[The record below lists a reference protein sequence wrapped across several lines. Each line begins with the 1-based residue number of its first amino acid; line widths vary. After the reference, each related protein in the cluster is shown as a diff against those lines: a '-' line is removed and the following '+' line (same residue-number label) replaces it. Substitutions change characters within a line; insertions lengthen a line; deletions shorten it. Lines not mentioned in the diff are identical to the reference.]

1 MFDYIEYIEFIDD
14 EKRKKKKGPGIKK
27 KKFFFPS
34 ILVVGYKTYL
44 FQNVPEPSH
53 QHWLDGDMIIRLY

>member
-1 MFDYIEYIEFIDD
+1 MKK
-14 EKRKKKKGPGIKK
+14 EKKRRDQALK

-34 ILVVGYKTYL
+34 ILVVGYKTFP